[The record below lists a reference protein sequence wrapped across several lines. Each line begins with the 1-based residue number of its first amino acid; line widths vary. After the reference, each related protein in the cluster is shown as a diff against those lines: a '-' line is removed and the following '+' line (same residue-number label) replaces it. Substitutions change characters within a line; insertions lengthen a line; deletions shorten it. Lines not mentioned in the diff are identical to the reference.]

1 MLGFLYSDSSE
12 CFSVPASWTSWTSW
26 SPCSQT
32 CGAVASRRRSRTF
45 FPGRHGG
52 KTRPDEALKET
63 QNCSES
69 SELKEF
75 PTPCPKPAHM
85 SQTWES
91 WSPCTETC
99 YPEKSQPPT
108 KHRKREC
115 IKATF
120 SNNWKY
126 NININ
131 NCTDLSP
138 VAEIDICGIQPCPGE
153 NTIND
158 KILSKFLDALV
169 SAKTMCKID

>member
-1 MLGFLYSDSSE
+1 MYALLI
-12 CFSVPASWTSWTSW
+12 SVPAQWTPWTSW
-26 SPCSQT
+26 STCSLT
-32 CGAVASRRRSRTF
+32 CGPGASRRRSRTF
-45 FPGRHGG
+45 LPGRHGG
-52 KTRPDEALKET
+52 KTRPDEALEET

-75 PTPCPKPAHM
+75 PTPCPKHAHM

-91 WSPCTETC
+91 WSSCTETC

-115 IKATF
+115 MEATF

-126 NININ
+126 NTNIF

-138 VAEIDICGIQPCPGE
+138 VAENDICGTKPCPGE

-169 SAKTMCKID
+169 SAKTMCKTD